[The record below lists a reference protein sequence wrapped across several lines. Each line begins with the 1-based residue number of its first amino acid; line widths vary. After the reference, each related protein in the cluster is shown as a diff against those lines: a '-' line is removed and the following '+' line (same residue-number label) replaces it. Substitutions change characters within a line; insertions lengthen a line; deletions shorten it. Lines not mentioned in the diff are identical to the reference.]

1 MLPLAIAIA
10 AGSGALTALAGPW
23 VLRNVAEP
31 TDDKAIDKIPYRQV
45 ATARFGALA
54 GLLSGAGVL
63 VALLSQPMVNW
74 PAWTAFGTVGIFLA
88 VIDARTTWIPT
99 SLTRIGWVLVAIAVI
114 VAGLLGGT
122 AGAVLRSAGAAGAV
136 WGFFLLVWFIG
147 RGSFGFGDVRFAVM
161 VGLVTGLQSWIQVA
175 AAVAFGVLL
184 GAAIGVARLLV
195 RRQSEAF
202 AYAPAMAVG
211 AVLASLII

>member
-10 AGSGALTALAGPW
+10 AGGGALTALAGPW
-23 VLRNVAEP
+23 VLRRLAEP
-31 TDDKAIDKIPYRQV
+31 TDDDAIDKIPYRQL
-45 ATARFGALA
+45 ATARFSALA

-63 VALLSQPMVNW
+63 AALLSQPMVNW
-74 PAWTAFGTVGIFLA
+74 PAWTAFGTVAIFLA
-88 VIDARTTWIPT
+88 LIDARTTWMPA
-99 SLTRIGWVLVAIAVI
+99 SLTRIGWVLVAAAVI

-147 RGSFGFGDVRFAVM
+147 RGRFGFGDVRFAVM

-175 AAVAFGVLL
+175 AAVTVGVLL
-184 GAAIGVARLLV
+184 GAAVGVARLLV
-195 RRQSEAF
+195 RRQDEAF